1 MREDEKLKFFFH
13 VRKKDWAAAG
23 IFSFVYCALQGGFVF
38 VFDWFSPWL
47 LHRFAQTF
55 QPGSQTPP
63 ETAQKISQLHL
74 FLLQKRQ
81 PYLRLTYYLMVIVI
95 VSYIL
100 YLIAARPRPFAGL
113 LVGAVPFAL
122 SRLSLILLCLVPCGP
137 GDPLGWYTGW
147 RFEAE
152 FGGRNHRAAW
162 GPSAD
167 ELLFWGWA
175 LYLLPE
181 LLWHWIGRRQTT
193 ERK

>member
-1 MREDEKLKFFFH
+1 MKFFFH

-55 QPGSQTPP
+55 QPSSQTPP

-100 YLIAARPRPFAGL
+100 YLIAARPRPFVGL
-113 LVGAVPFAL
+113 LVGGRSLCPVP
-122 SRLSLILLCLVPCGP
+122 
-137 GDPLGWYTGW
+137 
-147 RFEAE
+147 
-152 FGGRNHRAAW
+152 
-162 GPSAD
+162 
-167 ELLFWGWA
+167 
-175 LYLLPE
+175 PE
-181 LLWHWIGRRQTT
+181 LDFAVSGPLRPWGSAGLVYRLAV
-193 ERK
+193 

>member
-1 MREDEKLKFFFH
+1 
-13 VRKKDWAAAG
+13 
-23 IFSFVYCALQGGFVF
+23 
-38 VFDWFSPWL
+38 
-47 LHRFAQTF
+47 
-55 QPGSQTPP
+55 
-63 ETAQKISQLHL
+63 
-74 FLLQKRQ
+74 
-81 PYLRLTYYLMVIVI
+81 MVIVI

-122 SRLSLILLCLVPCGP
+122 SRLIVALLCLIPCGP
-137 GDPLGWYTGW
+137 EDQLGWYTGW

-175 LYLLPE
+175 LYLLLE